1 MDLHRSLRKRSSKKE
16 GEGEGPEQW
25 IKRVAVKGPR
35 LEKPGAI
42 AAEEICGGG
51 GLPLRGERRRRR
63 RRRRTTATFR
73 LFLLGK
79 GDRESRRVCIRV
91 KEKETE
97 EKEAWLEKKYIR
109 ARDQREETS
118 IVSTEKKF
126 IVRAYREPRG

>member
-97 EKEAWLEKKYIR
+97 EKEAWLGEEIYTSSRPARRNFDRFHGEKVYC
-109 ARDQREETS
+109 S
-118 IVSTEKKF
+118 CVS
-126 IVRAYREPRG
+126 